1 MVLGVFGYGCG
12 ALVER
17 AAALRLPL
25 SVRLP
30 CGTALMLAV
39 IDLLTRSTSTV
50 GAAIPAVCALAAA
63 GILLRLPWPTTW
75 TVPWRAHAGWAGWR
89 PLDRTAIAP
98 LLVYAI
104 YAAPIVL
111 SGAAT
116 WAGYVKLDDTATWL
130 ALVDRT
136 LSAGHSLA
144 GLPPS
149 TYTDT
154 LASYLTGGYPVGS
167 FLPLGLGHALLGQD
181 IAWLTDPWMAFMAAM
196 LAFSL
201 QRIARSAL
209 AIAVAGP
216 AATRTC
222 HAATAVSHA
231 NTIEHTPR
239 APHSVRERGLLAGA
253 AAMLGAVAAL
263 LYGYYLWGG
272 MKEMAAAMLIAAF
285 ASTAPLAFEGSGDGS
300 ADPDDSRR
308 ARAVL
313 PARALDP
320 ARAVLPVHAVDPA
333 RAIAWV
339 RAVDSARPIDRLRA
353 AIPALVVLWAI
364 LAALSSGGLIWIVP
378 GGAIA
383 FVLLVLLSGTR
394 LPPTRT
400 LARAGAALALVCG
413 ACAYLALR
421 PGGFYQRNKSVLTG
435 GDELGNLI
443 APLHL
448 RQIVGIWTS
457 GDFRLAPDSAL
468 ATDALIV
475 LATLAAAGALI
486 AALRRGR
493 RELAL
498 YVLCSLVGA
507 LIVFSVASPWLGGKA
522 LASASPAIAFAALLG
537 CSMALTTW
545 TGWRRALAALAG
557 LAIATGIVW
566 SDLLGYHDVSLA
578 PHAQFAELAQ
588 IGERIAGQGPT
599 LMTDYSP
606 YGARHFLRE
615 AEAESASELRTRPD
629 LLISGQ
635 PLAKATTADIDQF
648 ELRELLIYRT
658 LVLRRSPVAS
668 RPPSPY
674 RLVLR
679 DRYWDVWQR
688 PASVKPPVLAQLPLG
703 DPVKPGAAP
712 VCSQVRKLARTPG
725 ATRLAAVAASNPRI
739 VALGEA
745 SHPLAWSAQ
754 GEHLTLAGAGTA
766 RIEVSVPRPGRYAVW
781 LGGSI
786 SGPVTLAVNGGAL
799 GADGGTLGANGG
811 ALGTDGGALGAD
823 GGALGTARYEIQE
836 DAQYVPFGSI
846 DLQAGHYEL
855 SVSYDGGDWRPGSGG
870 PPATV
875 GPLVLAREEPE
886 HPPFAVPLNSA
897 RTLCGRTLDWVEALG
912 R

>member
-1 MVLGVFGYGCG
+1 VALNEPYRRAAGGYDPLALLAAWVAFPLVVGFLGYGCG

-17 AAALRLPL
+17 AAGRALPL

-30 CGTALMLAV
+30 CGTALVIAV
-39 IDLLTRSTSTV
+39 LDLCTRFTSTV
-50 GAAIPAVCALAAA
+50 GAATPAVCALAAG
-63 GILLRLPWPTTW
+63 GIVLRP
-75 TVPWRAHAGWAGWR
+75 PWRWR
-89 PLDRTAIAP
+89 PPVPFRVLNPSAIAP
-98 LLVYAI
+98 ALVYAI

-136 LSAGHSLA
+136 LSAGHTLA
-144 GLPPS
+144 GLPAS

-154 LASYLTGGYPVGS
+154 LASYLIGGYPVGS

-201 QRIARSAL
+201 QRIARRAL
-209 AIAVAGP
+209 AGSVAGP
-216 AATRTC
+216 AATRTP
-222 HAATAVSHA
+222 HATAAVSHA
-231 NTIEHTPR
+231 NTLEHAPR
-239 APHSVRERGLLAGA
+239 APQSVRERGLLAGA
-253 AAMLGAVAAL
+253 AAMLGAGAAL

-272 MKEMAAAMLIAAF
+272 TKEMAAAMLIAAF
-285 ASTAPLAFEGSGDGS
+285 ASTAPLAFEGSN
-300 ADPDDSRR
+300 
-308 ARAVL
+308 
-313 PARALDP
+313 
-320 ARAVLPVHAVDPA
+320 
-333 RAIAWV
+333 
-339 RAVDSARPIDRLRA
+339 DSARLRA

-364 LAALSSGGLIWIVP
+364 LAALSTGGLVWIVP
-378 GGAIA
+378 GAAIA
-383 FVLLVLLSGTR
+383 FVLLVLLSGIP

-400 LARAGAALALVCG
+400 LVRAGASLALVY
-413 ACAYLALR
+413 AASAYLALR
-421 PGGFYQRNKSVLTG
+421 PGGFYARYKAVLTG
-435 GDELGNLI
+435 GNELGNLI

-457 GDFRLAPDSAL
+457 GDFRVAPDSAF
-468 ATDALIV
+468 ATNALIV
-475 LATLAAAGALI
+475 LAVVAAAGALI
-486 AALRRGR
+486 AALRGDR

-507 LIVFSVASPWLGGKA
+507 LIVFWVASPWLGGKA
-522 LASASPAIAFAALLG
+522 LASASPALAFAALVGCAMAFTLAGEASKPRTQEDSSEKAGQASGQRQGLLG
-537 CSMALTTW
+537 RHPRAL
-545 TGWRRALAALAG
+545 RVLAALAG

-578 PHAQFAELAQ
+578 PRAQLAELAQ
-588 IGERIAGQGPT
+588 IGEKIAGQGPT

-615 AEAESASELRTRPD
+615 AEAESASELRTRAD
-629 LLISGQ
+629 LLISGA

-648 ELRELLIYRT
+648 ELKELLVYRT

-674 RLVLR
+674 RLLLR

-688 PASVKPPVLAQLPLG
+688 PAKLGSTVLAQMPLG

-712 VCSQVRKLARTPG
+712 VCSQVTKLARTPG
-725 ATRLAAVAASNPRI
+725 ATRLAAVAATNPQI
-739 VALGEA
+739 VALGQA
-745 SHPLAWSAQ
+745 SHPTAWAAQ
-754 GEHLTLAGAGTA
+754 GEHLTLAGPGAAT
-766 RIEVSVPRPGRYAVW
+766 IEVKIPRAGRYAVW

-786 SGPVTLAVNGGAL
+786 SGPVTVALNGTAV
-799 GADGGTLGANGG
+799 
-811 ALGTDGGALGAD
+811 
-823 GGALGTARYEIQE
+823 GTARYEIQE
-836 DAQYVPFGSI
+836 DAQYVPFGSVG
-846 DLQAGHYEL
+846 LEAGRYKL
-855 SVSYDGGDWRPGSGG
+855 SISYNGGDWRPGSGG

-886 HPPFAVPLNSA
+886 HPPFAVPLGSA